1 MFEESDIRKFHE
13 DGFLIAHNFFDV
25 HQADLLHQ
33 YWEDASS
40 TIKFGGEN
48 LQRLDRFLVGVL
60 NGNLGRLYS
69 NERLVSAAQSL
80 LADNDIALYGNRML
94 LKDERWNGGV
104 ETHQDIT
111 SFHGGLQK
119 LSAFVPL
126 QSHTPETGGLKV
138 IKGSHRYGNL
148 GIQGTIFPEE
158 FAEMEVVVPS
168 LEVGDMLFMD
178 FLTWHYSEAALVES
192 DRPLMQII
200 YQSASDGSYYQ
211 LSEPTLVAGNWRTKY
226 FIPHGHGI
234 ARNNLNPGE
243 GVVKAREAEI
253 AQLQVRLEK
262 INADYQESLQI
273 IQQNEAQISQI
284 QAVLEIY
291 QNKVSAMENSKF
303 WKLREVWT
311 SLKKSV
317 G

>member
-1 MFEESDIRKFHE
+1 MFEESDIRKFQE
-13 DGFLIAHNFFDV
+13 DGFLIVHNFFDV
-25 HQADLLHQ
+25 HQTELLHQ
-33 YWEDASS
+33 YWKEASS
-40 TIKFGGEN
+40 TIKSGGEY
-48 LQRLDRFLVGVL
+48 LQRLDRFSLGVL
-60 NGNLGRLYS
+60 SGSLGGLYS

-111 SFHGGLQK
+111 SFHGGLRK

-126 QSHTPETGGLKV
+126 QSHIHETGGLKV

-158 FAEMEVVVPS
+158 FPEMEIVVPS

-178 FLTWHYSEAALVES
+178 FLTWHYSEAALVER

-211 LSEPTLVAGNWRTKY
+211 LAEPTLVAGHWRTKY
-226 FIPHGHGI
+226 FISHGHGI

-243 GVVKAREAEI
+243 GTVKEKEAEI
-253 AQLQVRLEK
+253 VRLQAHLEK
-262 INADYQESLQI
+262 VKVDHQEYLQR
-273 IQQNEAQISQI
+273 IQQDKAQIFQI
-284 QAVLEIY
+284 QAALEVY
-291 QNKVSAMENSKF
+291 QNKVSAMESSKF
-303 WKLREVWT
+303 WKLREAWIH
-311 SLKKSV
+311 LKEFV
-317 G
+317 R